1 MAADASTE
9 DVAAATR
16 RDEEAEICRKFRT
29 RLR

>member
-1 MAADASTE
+1 MVADASTE

-16 RDEEAEICRKFRT
+16 RDEAAEICRKVKT